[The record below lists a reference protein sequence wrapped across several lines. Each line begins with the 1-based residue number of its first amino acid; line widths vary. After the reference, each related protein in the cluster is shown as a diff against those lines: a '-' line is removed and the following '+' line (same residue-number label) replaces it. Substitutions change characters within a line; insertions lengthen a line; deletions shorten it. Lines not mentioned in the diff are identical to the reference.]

1 MLAGIYTD
9 NETVRSMNSGLGNIN
24 GSIEPLYTLDNTQ
37 ESKEKFKIKIKKI
50 TDDDSSYPIRS
61 KTEL

>member
-50 TDDDSSYPIRS
+50 TDDDSS
-61 KTEL
+61 